1 MRWPLRR
8 QLMLPLL
15 SVAGAILLAVGGINA
30 QLAARRT
37 QERIERQLEGVANV
51 LASSNFPLSDGVLA
65 KMRDLSRAEFVV
77 TDEKGTPLASSLSNV
92 PRALPNP
99 APANSRRLAGFGPVV
114 DVQGAKYF
122 HRVDQLAPRAG
133 MPDAAVLHVLFP
145 EVEYR
150 GALREAIWPPLVV
163 GAAAVVAVAAM
174 SHLLAGRLSRA
185 MNRLGNEVMRMAKGD
200 FAPAELPAADD
211 EIRDL
216 SQAVN
221 RTAEMLADY
230 EQQVR
235 RTEQVRTVALLGAG
249 LAHEMRN
256 AATGC
261 RMALDLHADACR
273 GPRDDESLVV
283 ARTQL
288 QLMESQLQRF
298 LKIGRPRSAVRR
310 HSLDFSQL
318 VDDLLPLVRP
328 AARHAGVQLDWIKP
342 NAETPIQGDQ
352 ESLTQA
358 VINVLLNAIEAVQQ
372 SDAPNSK
379 QVRLELTRCDDR
391 SAQLTICDDGPGP
404 TESVARGLFDAF
416 VTTKPEGVG
425 LGLAF
430 AKEVFDHHEGS
441 IDWSR
446 ADGLTRFRLR
456 LPLAE
461 KGAACV

>member
-1 MRWPLRR
+1 
-8 QLMLPLL
+8 MLPLL
-15 SVAGAILLAVGGINA
+15 SVAVAILLAVGGINA
-30 QLAARRT
+30 KLAARRT
-37 QERIERQLEGVANV
+37 QDRIERQLEGVANV

-77 TDEKGTPLASSLSNV
+77 TDAKGTPLAASLSNV
-92 PRALPNP
+92 PRTLPNP
-99 APANSRRLAGFGPVV
+99 PSAKSRRRTGFGPVV
-114 DVQGAKYF
+114 EVEGVYYF
-122 HRVDQLAPRAG
+122 HRIDKLAPRAG
-133 MPDAAVLHVLFP
+133 MPDAAVLHVFFP
-145 EVEYR
+145 EAEYR
-150 GALREAIWPPLVV
+150 SALREAIWPPLVV
-163 GAAAVVAVAAM
+163 GAAGVVAVAAM

-185 MNRLGNEVMRMAKGD
+185 MKRLGNEVMRMATGD
-200 FAPAELPAADD
+200 FAPAALPAADD

-230 EQQVR
+230 ERQVR

-261 RMALDLHADACR
+261 RMALDLHADACS
-273 GPRDDESLVV
+273 GLRDDESLVV

-288 QLMESQLQRF
+288 QLMEGQLQRF
-298 LKIGRPRSAVRR
+298 LKIGRPRSAARR
-310 HSLDFSQL
+310 RTLDFSQL
-318 VDDLLPLVRP
+318 VDELLPLVRP

-372 SDAPNSK
+372 PATPTFR
-379 QVRLELTRCDDR
+379 QVRVELTHGDDR
-391 SAQLTICDDGPGP
+391 SAQLTVCDDGPGP
-404 TESVARGLFDAF
+404 SEMVASVLFDPF

-425 LGLAF
+425 LGLAY
-430 AKEVFDHHEGS
+430 AKEVVNDHEGS

-446 ADGLTRFRLR
+446 TDGITRFRLR

-461 KGAACV
+461 KGAVCV